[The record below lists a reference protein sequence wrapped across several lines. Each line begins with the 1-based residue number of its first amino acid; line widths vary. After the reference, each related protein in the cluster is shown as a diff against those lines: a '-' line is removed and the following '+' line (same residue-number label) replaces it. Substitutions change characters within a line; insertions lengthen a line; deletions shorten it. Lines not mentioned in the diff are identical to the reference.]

1 MRYSLKQTDSNK
13 MEWYTGTFS
22 CFGLKSSSDK
32 KRRSANLTPT
42 ICLQNVKNENG
53 DIVADHLW
61 FNYTSPFYS
70 QGKVHPGDSF
80 TFSQILSII

>member
-61 FNYTSPFYS
+61 FNLFSLKFYLLFEWS
-70 QGKVHPGDSF
+70 LNYLKS
-80 TFSQILSII
+80 SIIK